1 MFQNLYLSTKS
12 LEKKLSLKQCFFSAM
27 IVILGLGISRFLLAE
42 PLIVMDARGVKVKV
56 GSSIDSDKPLKLED
70 GERITFIRADGVT
83 TTIRGPF
90 NDVPLQKKS
99 TASDPK
105 QALAA
110 LVSTRDAK
118 TNSVG
123 VIRAGTDA
131 KPIPKYWL
139 IDVTRP
145 GVRCLEKS
153 RQPIFW
159 RPDASKESRF
169 RIVPADGSYQFDRL
183 WPVSQN
189 EFSTGKVTFT
199 RTDNLMTAIVDEQEF
214 NISIIEIPEEI
225 SGGLLLA
232 GYMLEKGC
240 IQQADALLKQLQ
252 ENPESK

>member
-1 MFQNLYLSTKS
+1 MFQNQYLSSFTSEIKWPNN
-12 LEKKLSLKQCFFSAM
+12 KWVVQCIIVFFC
-27 IVILGLGISRFLLAE
+27 ISITHLLLAE

-56 GSSIDSDKPLKLED
+56 GSSIDSDKSIKLED

-83 TTIRGPF
+83 TTLRGPF

-131 KPIPKYWL
+131 KPIPNYWL

-169 RIVPADGSYQFDRL
+169 RIVPADASYQFDRL
-183 WPVSQN
+183 WPVNKN
-189 EFSTGKVTFT
+189 EFNVTNVTFT
-199 RTDNLMTAIVDEQEF
+199 RADNFITAIVDEQEF
-214 NISIIEIPEEI
+214 NIDIIEVPEEI

-252 ENPESK
+252 EIPENK

>member
-1 MFQNLYLSTKS
+1 MFHNLHSYNFA
-12 LEKKLSLKQCFFSAM
+12 LEKKLPCKKWLVPVCIISFSLSITQA
-27 IVILGLGISRFLLAE
+27 LLAE

-56 GSSIDSDKPLKLED
+56 GSSIDSDKPIKLED

-83 TTIRGPF
+83 TTLRGPF
-90 NDVPLQKKS
+90 NDVPFQKKS

-131 KPIPKYWL
+131 KPIPNYWL

-169 RIVPADGSYQFDRL
+169 RIIPADASYQFDRL
-183 WPVSQN
+183 WPINQN
-189 EFSTGKVTFT
+189 EFNVSKVTFT
-199 RTDNLMTAIVDEQEF
+199 RADNFITAILDEQEF
-214 NISIIEIPEEI
+214 NIDIVEIPEEI
-225 SGGLLLA
+225 SSGLLLA
-232 GYMLEKGC
+232 GYMLERGC

-252 ENPESK
+252 ENPENK

>member
-1 MFQNLYLSTKS
+1 MSLKIHTSFFV
-12 LEKKLSLKQCFFSAM
+12 LEKNLHCKKWFVQAVIVFSSLSMTQQP
-27 IVILGLGISRFLLAE
+27 LAE

-56 GSSIDSDKPLKLED
+56 GSSIDSDKPIKLED

-83 TTIRGPF
+83 TTLRGPF

-123 VIRAGTDA
+123 VIRAGTDT
-131 KPIPKYWL
+131 KPIPNYWF

-145 GVRCLEKS
+145 GVRCLEKT

-169 RIVPADGSYQFDRL
+169 RIVPADASYQFDRL
-183 WPVSQN
+183 WPVNQN
-189 EFSTGKVTFT
+189 EFNVTNITFT
-199 RTDNLMTAIVDEQEF
+199 RADNFITAIVDEQEF
-214 NISIIEIPEEI
+214 NIDIIEVPEVI

-252 ENPESK
+252 ENPENK

>member
-1 MFQNLYLSTKS
+1 MFQNKYLSSFISEIKWPN
-12 LEKKLSLKQCFFSAM
+12 KKWVVQCIIVFFC
-27 IVILGLGISRFLLAE
+27 ISITHLLLAE

-56 GSSIDSDKPLKLED
+56 GSSIDSDKPIKLED

-83 TTIRGPF
+83 TTLRGPF

-99 TASDPK
+99 TAPDPK

-131 KPIPKYWL
+131 KPIPNYWL

-169 RIVPADGSYQFDRL
+169 RIVPADASYQFDRL
-183 WPVSQN
+183 WPANQN
-189 EFSTGKVTFT
+189 EFNVSKVTFT
-199 RTDNLMTAIVDEQEF
+199 RADNFITAIVDEQEF
-214 NISIIEIPEEI
+214 NIDIIEVPEAI

-252 ENPESK
+252 ENPENK

>member
-1 MFQNLYLSTKS
+1 MFQNRCSSSTS
-12 LEKKLSLKQCFFSAM
+12 LEKKLMHKKYFFSTM
-27 IVILGLGISRFLLAE
+27 IVFFGLSISHVLMAE

-83 TTIRGPF
+83 TTLRGPF

-131 KPIPKYWL
+131 KPISKYWL

-159 RPDASKESRF
+159 RPDATKESSF

-183 WPVSQN
+183 WPVNQN
-189 EFSTGKVTFT
+189 EFNTGKVTFT
-199 RTDNLMTAIVDEQEF
+199 RTDNLITAIVDSQEF

-252 ENPESK
+252 ENPENK

>member
-1 MFQNLYLSTKS
+1 MFQNLYSSSHLLEQKILRKKWLAQACIIFASFSMSHLLS
-12 LEKKLSLKQCFFSAM
+12 
-27 IVILGLGISRFLLAE
+27 AE
-42 PLIVMDARGVKVKV
+42 PLIVMDARGIKVKV
-56 GSSIDSDKPLKLED
+56 GSSIDSDKPIKLED

-83 TTIRGPF
+83 TTLRGPF

-110 LVSTRDAK
+110 LVSSRDAK

-131 KPIPKYWL
+131 KPIPNYWF

-169 RIVPADGSYQFDRL
+169 RIVPADASYQFDRL
-183 WPVSQN
+183 WPVNKN
-189 EFSTGKVTFT
+189 EFNVTNVTFT
-199 RTDNLMTAIVDEQEF
+199 RADNFITAIVDEQEF
-214 NISIIEIPEEI
+214 NIDIIEVPEEI

-252 ENPESK
+252 ENSENK

>member
-1 MFQNLYLSTKS
+1 MSHNLYTHSFE
-12 LEKKLSLKQCFFSAM
+12 LEKKWLSKMWFVQAV
-27 IVILGLGISRFLLAE
+27 IVCSSLSMTQQLLAE

-70 GERITFIRADGVT
+70 GERITLIRADGVT
-83 TTIRGPF
+83 TTLRGPF

-131 KPIPKYWL
+131 KPIPNYWL

-159 RPDASKESRF
+159 RPDASRESRF
-169 RIVPADGSYQFDRL
+169 RIVPADASYQFDRL
-183 WPVSQN
+183 WPINQHEFNVS
-189 EFSTGKVTFT
+189 KVTFT
-199 RTDNLMTAIVDEQEF
+199 RADNFITAIIDEQEF
-214 NISIIEIPEEI
+214 NIDIVEIPEEI

-232 GYMLEKGC
+232 GYMLERGC
-240 IQQADALLKQLQ
+240 IQQADALLRQLQ
-252 ENPESK
+252 ENPENK

>member
-1 MFQNLYLSTKS
+1 MFHNLYTHSFE
-12 LEKKLSLKQCFFSAM
+12 LEKKWPSKMWFVHAVIVFSSLSMTQQ
-27 IVILGLGISRFLLAE
+27 LLAE

-70 GERITFIRADGVT
+70 GERITLIRADGVT
-83 TTIRGPF
+83 TTLRGPF
-90 NDVPLQKKS
+90 NDVPVQKKS

-131 KPIPKYWL
+131 KPIPNYWL

-159 RPDASKESRF
+159 RPDASRENRF
-169 RIVPADGSYQFDRL
+169 RIVPADASYQFDRL
-183 WPVSQN
+183 WPINQHEFNVS
-189 EFSTGKVTFT
+189 KVTFT
-199 RTDNLMTAIVDEQEF
+199 RADNFITAIIDEQEF
-214 NISIIEIPEEI
+214 NIDIVEIPEEI

-232 GYMLEKGC
+232 GYMLERGC
-240 IQQADALLKQLQ
+240 IQQADALLRQLQ
-252 ENPESK
+252 ENPENK